1 MADLA
6 HQTQGMEFGSF
17 GGGPDPFKEEVVRS
31 AFTELHEIK
40 AAADSVK
47 EATQR
52 AKKTGDRRVLNY
64 LQSLA
69 NEVMSMLVEFIKKA
83 FVLAIFKFVME
94 LCAQIVQS
102 LVQAMVNKN
111 QKPVEISTQGVFFTL
126 PGQQTPQQ
134 TPTTGGQQNSR
145 SSFDNP
151 FGDVFGSNS
160 RSW

>member
-1 MADLA
+1 MVDLA
-6 HQTQGMEFGSF
+6 HQTPISEFGGF
-17 GGGPDPFKEEVVRS
+17 GGGPDPFKEEVVQS
-31 AFTELHEIK
+31 AFAELHEIK
-40 AAADSVK
+40 AAADSVG
-47 EATQR
+47 EATRR
-52 AKKTGDRRVLNY
+52 AKKSGDSRTLKY

-69 NEVMSMLVEFIKKA
+69 NEVMTMLVDFIKKA

-111 QKPVEISTQGVFFTL
+111 QKPVEISTQGVFFTV
-126 PGQQTPQQ
+126 PGQQAPQQ
-134 TPTTGGQQNSR
+134 TPTTGTNQNR

-151 FGDVFGSNS
+151 FGDVFNSGS